1 MSVPPV
7 LSLLKVAEMKR
18 NARIFGFVYRLPK
31 IILGRYEPVIEMT
44 ALASDTDVDDDT
56 EGKRRAKAIAHM
68 SQAEIKAEIAKLK
81 AKADRW
87 PHHWP

>member
-1 MSVPPV
+1 
-7 LSLLKVAEMKR
+7 MKR
-18 NARIFGFVYRLPK
+18 NARILACIPAPQNYPWPLRTGHR
-31 IILGRYEPVIEMT
+31 MT
-44 ALASDTDVDDDT
+44 PLASDTDVDDDT

>member
-56 EGKRRAKAIAHM
+56 EGKRRATAIAHM
-68 SQAEIKAEIAKLK
+68 SQAEIAKLK

-87 PHHWP
+87 PQHWP